1 MQKAVLAC
9 FRLSLSSWLAQKLA
23 ASSEAHTGSRRHP
36 AKGATLRPCHVPCP
50 CRACGALH
58 LASPRYC
65 CSPCMANL
73 LRTVVTQT
81 HSRACLTAMAH
92 LMICW
97 LPTPHAQAPAAYPE
111 ERCAPGRLPT
121 TPARCARC
129 APSAA
134 PEARRASRCSQTPVP
149 PRPSLP
155 GCAAQGPAPC
165 CCCEERLP
173 GQAPVQ
179 EH

>member
-50 CRACGALH
+50 RRACGALH
-58 LASPRYC
+58 LASPRSR

-81 HSRACLTAMAH
+81 HPRACLTAVAH

-97 LPTPHAQAPAAYPE
+97 LPTPHAQAPEARPE

-121 TPARCARC
+121 TPARSARC
-129 APSAA
+129 APGAA
-134 PEARRASRCSQTPVP
+134 PTARRASRCSQIRVVP
-149 PRPSLP
+149 RSSLP
-155 GCAAQGPAPC
+155 GCTPLGPPSC
-165 CCCEERLP
+165 C
-173 GQAPVQ
+173 
-179 EH
+179 